1 MEKKGPPKSTI
12 LVVDDTP
19 TNLSVLLDY
28 LNQSG
33 FKTLIAQDGEGA
45 LEQADY
51 AHPDIILLDVMMPGI
66 DGFETCKRLKDNP
79 VTQDIPVIFMTALSE
94 TMDKVKGF
102 QHGAVDYITKP
113 FQQEEVLMRIS
124 THLTIQHQKK
134 ALNDLNQ
141 KLMASNATKDKFFSI
156 IAHDM
161 RSAFTPMVGYS
172 DMLNRAAAELENAK
186 LLKYAENMQI
196 MIDNAH
202 KLFKNLL
209 DWARIQRGA
218 MTYKPNHFDLYSIGM
233 SNIAFLI
240 STAKQKKITLEL
252 EIPKNTLCFADSN
265 MVDTT
270 LRNLVSNAI
279 KFTREEGNIVLSSS
293 FVDHSIEVCV
303 SDNGVG
309 IAPENQEKLFTIDNK
324 YKSPGTAGEQGTGLG
339 LILCK
344 ELVEKN
350 GGKIWV
356 TSEKDKGSCFRF
368 TLQKSDK
375 TEETVVNP

>member
-1 MEKKGPPKSTI
+1 MENTNPQKSTI

-45 LEQADY
+45 LEQADF
-51 AHPDIILLDVMMPGI
+51 ARPDIILLDVMMPGI
-66 DGFETCKRLKDNP
+66 DGFETCKQLKANDA
-79 VTQDIPVIFMTALSE
+79 TKDIPIIFMTALSE
-94 TMDKVKGF
+94 TVDKIKGF
-102 QHGAVDYITKP
+102 QYGAVDYITKP
-113 FQQEEVLMRIS
+113 FQQEEVLVRIT

-141 KLMASNATKDKFFSI
+141 ELMASNATKDKFFSI

-172 DMLNRAAAELENAK
+172 DLLSRAAGELENSK
-186 LLKYAENMQI
+186 LLKYAANMQI
-196 MIDNAH
+196 MIDNAQ

-218 MTYKPNHFDLYSIGM
+218 MTYQPNHFDLFSIGM
-233 SNIAFLI
+233 SNIAFLMGA
-240 STAKQKKITLEL
+240 AKQKNIEL
-252 EIPKNTLCFADSN
+252 QLNIEKKTLCVADNN
-265 MVDTT
+265 MVDTI
-270 LRNLVSNAI
+270 LRNLISNAI
-279 KFTREEGNIVLSSS
+279 KFTREGGTVSLSSEML
-293 FVDHSIEVCV
+293 DNNWLEVKIT
-303 SDNGVG
+303 DNGVG

-324 YKSPGTAGEQGTGLG
+324 HKSPGTAGEQGTGLG

-350 GGKIWV
+350 EGKIWV
-356 TSEKDKGSCFRF
+356 TSKKDEGACFHF
-368 TLQKSDK
+368 TLKKSDK
-375 TEETVVNP
+375 TDEALGA

>member
-1 MEKKGPPKSTI
+1 MNNNFLQKSTI

-45 LEQADY
+45 LEQADF

-66 DGFETCKRLKDNP
+66 DGFETCKRLKENGA
-79 VTQDIPVIFMTALSE
+79 TKDIPVIFMTALSE
-94 TMDKVKGF
+94 TVDKVKGF
-102 QHGAVDYITKP
+102 QYGAVDYITKP
-113 FQQEEVLMRIS
+113 FQQEEVLMRIT

-134 ALNDLNQ
+134 ELNDLNQ

-172 DMLNRAAAELENAK
+172 DLLIRAAEELENK
-186 LLKYAENMQI
+186 KILKYSNNMQ
-196 MIDNAH
+196 MMVENAH

-218 MTYKPNHFDLYSIGM
+218 MEYKPNHFDLYSIGM
-233 SNIAFLI
+233 SNVVFLMNP
-240 STAKQKKITLEL
+240 AKQKNIEIKL
-252 EIPKNTLCFADSN
+252 EIEKNTICFADNN
-265 MVDTT
+265 MVDTI
-270 LRNLVSNAI
+270 LRNLMTNAV
-279 KFTREEGNIVLSSS
+279 KFTQEGGEVRLFSTIKNDL
-293 FVDHSIEVCV
+293 IEICI
-303 SDNGVG
+303 SDTGVG
-309 IAPENQEKLFTIDNK
+309 IAPENQDKLFTIDNK
-324 YKSPGTAGEQGTGLG
+324 HKSAGTAGEQGTGLG

-356 TSEKDKGSCFRF
+356 TSEKNKGAKFLF
-368 TLQKSDK
+368 TLTKSDK
-375 TEETVVNP
+375 EEEQLGK

>member
-1 MEKKGPPKSTI
+1 MELTNPQKSTI

-45 LEQADY
+45 LEQADF
-51 AHPDIILLDVMMPGI
+51 ARPDIILLDIMMPGI
-66 DGFETCKRLKDNP
+66 DGFETCKQLKANDA
-79 VTQDIPVIFMTALSE
+79 TKEIPIIFMTALSE
-94 TMDKVKGF
+94 TVDKVKGF
-102 QHGAVDYITKP
+102 QYGAVDYITKP
-113 FQQEEVLMRIS
+113 FQQEEVLMRIT

-141 KLMASNATKDKFFSI
+141 ELIASNATKDKFFSI

-172 DMLNRAAAELENAK
+172 DLLIRAAGEVDNSK
-186 LLKYAENMQI
+186 LLKYAKNMQM

-218 MTYKPNHFDLYSIGM
+218 MAYKPNHFDLFSIGM
-233 SNIAFLI
+233 ANIAFLMN
-240 STAKQKKITLEL
+240 TASQKKIALKL
-252 EIPKNTLCFADSN
+252 EIEKKTLCFADNN
-265 MVDTT
+265 MVDTI
-270 LRNLVSNAI
+270 LRNLMSNAI
-279 KFTREEGNIVLSSS
+279 KFTREGGTVTLTSEIVDNDW
-293 FVDHSIEVCV
+293 VEIRII
-303 SDNGVG
+303 DNGVG

-324 YKSPGTAGEQGTGLG
+324 HKSPGTAGEQGTGLG

-356 TSEKDKGSCFRF
+356 TSKKDAGSCFWF
-368 TLQKSDK
+368 TLKKSDK
-375 TEETVVNP
+375 TEETLGE

>member
-1 MEKKGPPKSTI
+1 MESTSLQKSTI

-45 LEQADY
+45 LEQADF

-66 DGFETCKRLKDNP
+66 DGFETCKRLKEQDA
-79 VTQDIPVIFMTALSE
+79 TKDIPVIFMTALSE
-94 TMDKVKGF
+94 TVDKVKGF
-102 QHGAVDYITKP
+102 QYGAVDYITKP
-113 FQQEEVLMRIS
+113 FQQEEVLMRIT
-124 THLTIQHQKK
+124 THLTMQHQKK
-134 ALNDLNQ
+134 ELNLLNQ

-172 DMLNRAAAELENAK
+172 DLLIRAAEELKDAK
-186 LLKYAENMQI
+186 ISKYSENMQM
-196 MIDNAH
+196 MIENAH

-218 MTYKPNHFDLYSIGM
+218 MEYKPNHFDLYSVGM
-233 SNIAFLI
+233 SNVVFLMNP
-240 STAKQKKITLEL
+240 AKQKNINIKF
-252 EIPKNTLCFADSN
+252 EIDKQTLCFADNN
-265 MVDTT
+265 MVDTI
-270 LRNLVSNAI
+270 LRNLMTNAV
-279 KFTREEGNIVLSSS
+279 KFTHEGGEICLAATM
-293 FVDHSIEVCV
+293 DDEWIEVGI
-303 SDNGVG
+303 SDTGVG
-309 IAPENQEKLFTIDNK
+309 IAPENQAKLFTIDSK
-324 YKSPGTAGEQGTGLG
+324 HKSAGTAGEQGTGLG

-356 TSEKDKGSCFRF
+356 ESEKDKGSCFRF
-368 TLQKSDK
+368 TLKKSDK
-375 TEETVVNP
+375 EEEQLG

>member
-1 MEKKGPPKSTI
+1 MKDMNQQKSTI

-45 LEQADY
+45 LEQADF
-51 AHPDIILLDVMMPGI
+51 ARPDIILLDIMMPGI
-66 DGFETCKRLKDNP
+66 DGFETCKQLKANE
-79 VTQDIPVIFMTALSE
+79 TTKDIPIIFMTALSE
-94 TMDKVKGF
+94 TVDKVKGF
-102 QHGAVDYITKP
+102 QFGAVDYITKP
-113 FQQEEVLMRIS
+113 FQQEEVLMRIT

-141 KLMASNATKDKFFSI
+141 ELMASNATKDKFFSI

-172 DMLNRAAAELENAK
+172 DLLIRAAGELENAK
-186 LLKYAENMQI
+186 LIKYAENMQL

-218 MTYKPNHFDLYSIGM
+218 MAYKPNHFDLFSIGM
-233 SNIAFLI
+233 SNVAFLLN
-240 STAKQKKITLEL
+240 SANQKKIEL
-252 EIPKNTLCFADSN
+252 KLDIKKNTLCFADNN
-265 MVDTT
+265 MVDTI
-270 LRNLVSNAI
+270 LRNLISNAI
-279 KFTREEGNIVLSSS
+279 KFTREGGTVTLT
-293 FVDHSIEVCV
+293 SIDNDNWIEISVI
-303 SDNGVG
+303 DNGVG

-324 YKSPGTAGEQGTGLG
+324 HKSPGTAGEQGTGLG

-356 TSEKDKGSCFRF
+356 TSNKDEGSCFGF
-368 TLQKSDK
+368 TLKKSDK
-375 TEETVVNP
+375 TEEMLGE

>member
-1 MEKKGPPKSTI
+1 MENTSPKKSTI

-45 LEQADY
+45 LEQADF
-51 AHPDIILLDVMMPGI
+51 ARPDIILLDVMMPGI
-66 DGFETCKRLKDNP
+66 DGFETCKQLKTND
-79 VTQDIPVIFMTALSE
+79 TTKDIPIIFMTALSE
-94 TMDKVKGF
+94 TVDKVKGF
-102 QHGAVDYITKP
+102 QYGAVDYITKP
-113 FQQEEVLMRIS
+113 FQQEEVLMRIT

-134 ALNDLNQ
+134 ALNDLNK
-141 KLMASNATKDKFFSI
+141 KLLASNATKDKFFSI

-172 DMLNRAAAELENAK
+172 DLLIRASGELENAK
-186 LLKYAENMQI
+186 LLKYAHNMQL

-218 MTYKPNHFDLYSIGM
+218 MANKPNHFDLYSIGM
-233 SNIAFLI
+233 SNIAFLLN
-240 STAKQKKITLEL
+240 TASQKKIEL
-252 EIPKNTLCFADSN
+252 KLDIEKNTLCFADNN
-265 MVDTT
+265 MVDTI
-270 LRNLVSNAI
+270 LRNLISNAV
-279 KFTREEGNIVLSSS
+279 KFTREGGTVSLISKFIDDNWVEI
-293 FVDHSIEVCV
+293 SII
-303 SDNGVG
+303 DDGVG
-309 IAPENQEKLFTIDNK
+309 IAPENQEKLFTIDSK
-324 YKSPGTAGEQGTGLG
+324 HKSQGTAGEQGTGLG

-356 TSEKDKGSCFRF
+356 TSQIDKGSRFCF
-368 TLQKSDK
+368 TLKKSDK
-375 TEETVVNP
+375 TEETLGE

>member
-1 MEKKGPPKSTI
+1 MDKTILQKSTI

-45 LEQADY
+45 LEQADF

-66 DGFETCKRLKDNP
+66 DGFETCRRLKE
-79 VTQDIPVIFMTALSE
+79 QDATKEIPVIFMTALSE
-94 TMDKVKGF
+94 TVDKVKGF
-102 QHGAVDYITKP
+102 QYGAVDYITKP
-113 FQQEEVLMRIS
+113 FQQEEVLMRIT

-134 ALNDLNQ
+134 ELNHLNQ

-172 DMLNRAAAELENAK
+172 DLLIRAAEELENAK
-186 LLKYAENMQI
+186 ILKYSENMQM
-196 MIDNAH
+196 MIENAH

-218 MTYKPNHFDLYSIGM
+218 MEYKPNHFDLYSLGM
-233 SNIAFLI
+233 SNVVFLMNP
-240 STAKQKKITLEL
+240 AKQKNI
-252 EIPKNTLCFADSN
+252 EIKFEMTRKTLCFADNN
-265 MVDTT
+265 MVDTI
-270 LRNLVSNAI
+270 LRNLMTNAI
-279 KFTREEGNIVLSSS
+279 KFTREGGEVRLSSTM
-293 FVDHSIEVCV
+293 DEQWIEVCV
-303 SDNGVG
+303 SDTGVG
-309 IAPENQEKLFTIDNK
+309 IAPGNQEKLFTIDNK
-324 YKSPGTAGEQGTGLG
+324 HKSAGTAGEQGTGLG

-356 TSEKDKGSCFRF
+356 TSEKDNGACFRF
-368 TLQKSDK
+368 TLQRSDK
-375 TEETVVNP
+375 DEEQLGK

>member
-1 MEKKGPPKSTI
+1 MNEKFLQTSTI

-45 LEQADY
+45 LEQADF
-51 AHPDIILLDVMMPGI
+51 ANPDIILLDVMMPGI
-66 DGFETCKRLKDNP
+66 DGFETCKRLKENDATKN
-79 VTQDIPVIFMTALSE
+79 IPVIFMTALSE
-94 TMDKVKGF
+94 TVDKVKGF
-102 QHGAVDYITKP
+102 QYGAVDYITKP
-113 FQQEEVLMRIS
+113 FQQEEVLMRI
-124 THLTIQHQKK
+124 TAHLTIQHQKK
-134 ALNDLNQ
+134 ELNDLNE

-172 DMLNRAAAELENAK
+172 DLLIRATNELDDK
-186 LLKYAENMQI
+186 KIYKYANNMQM
-196 MIDNAH
+196 MIENAH

-218 MTYKPNHFDLYSIGM
+218 MEYKPNHFDLYSIGM
-233 SNIAFLI
+233 SNVVFLMNP
-240 STAKQKKITLEL
+240 AKQKKVEIKL
-252 EIPKNTLCFADSN
+252 EIEKNTLCFADNN
-265 MVDTT
+265 MVDTI
-270 LRNLVSNAI
+270 LRNLMANAL
-279 KFTREEGNIVLSSS
+279 KFTREGDIIRLFSTIK
-293 FVDHSIEVCV
+293 DDWIEICV
-303 SDNGVG
+303 SDTGVG
-309 IAPENQEKLFTIDNK
+309 IAPENQDKLFTIDNK
-324 YKSPGTAGEQGTGLG
+324 HKSAGTAGEQGTGLG

-356 TSEKDKGSCFRF
+356 TSESEKGSNFFF
-368 TLQKSDK
+368 TLKKSDK
-375 TEETVVNP
+375 KEEQLG

>member
-1 MEKKGPPKSTI
+1 MESTSLQKSTI

-45 LEQADY
+45 LEQADF

-66 DGFETCKRLKDNP
+66 DGFETCKRLKEQDA
-79 VTQDIPVIFMTALSE
+79 TKDIPVIFMTALSE
-94 TMDKVKGF
+94 TVDKVKGF
-102 QHGAVDYITKP
+102 QYGAVDYITKP
-113 FQQEEVLMRIS
+113 FQQEEVLMRIT
-124 THLTIQHQKK
+124 THLTMQHQKK
-134 ALNDLNQ
+134 ELNLLNQ

-172 DMLNRAAAELENAK
+172 DLLIRAAEELKDAK
-186 LLKYAENMQI
+186 ISKYSENMQM
-196 MIDNAH
+196 MIENAH

-218 MTYKPNHFDLYSIGM
+218 MEYKPNHFDLYSVGM
-233 SNIAFLI
+233 SNVVFLMNP
-240 STAKQKKITLEL
+240 AKQKNINIKF
-252 EIPKNTLCFADSN
+252 EIDKQTLCFADNN
-265 MVDTT
+265 MVDTI
-270 LRNLVSNAI
+270 LRNLMTNAV
-279 KFTREEGNIVLSSS
+279 KFTHEGGEICLAATM
-293 FVDHSIEVCV
+293 DDEWIEVGI
-303 SDNGVG
+303 SDTGVG
-309 IAPENQEKLFTIDNK
+309 IAPENQAKLFTIDSK
-324 YKSPGTAGEQGTGLG
+324 HKSAGTAGEQGTGLG

-350 GGKIWV
+350 GGRIWV
-356 TSEKDKGSCFRF
+356 ESEKDKGSCFRF
-368 TLQKSDK
+368 TLKKSDK
-375 TEETVVNP
+375 EEEQLG